1 MIICIRQKNL
11 ADISKYLWLI
21 MMLMSYKS
29 SKVLSFLCPYAFYVL
44 KLVPAKLAL
53 PSNATHNSD
62 TNG

>member
-1 MIICIRQKNL
+1 
-11 ADISKYLWLI
+11 
-21 MMLMSYKS
+21 MLMSYKS